1 MKKAYLSLV
10 VAALTATNVVA
21 GEANKDWEITSE
33 LGLILTSGN
42 TETTTLKG
50 AIKAK
55 HEMEDW
61 INEYKLDGLFKED
74 EVEKDDGSKET
85 QRTNEKYFAE
95 VKAGYKLNEEFS
107 KLVLAGSH
115 TSDYFGSFRNESVI
129 SVGYEK
135 RLLNKS
141 NMFLEAEIGPGYKY
155 FEFPKDST
163 DNNGIDNSGETDGE
177 VIGQGKV
184 NFEWTITEYAKFT
197 QTVGMEYG
205 STNTKTKS
213 ESALLTKING
223 SMQMKVGFNVT
234 HNSDVDSDKENTDT
248 ETTLTLVYNF

>member
-21 GEANKDWEITSE
+21 EEANKDWEITSE

-42 TETTTLKG
+42 TETTTIKG

-55 HEMEDW
+55 HEMENW
-61 INEYKLDGLFKED
+61 TNEYKLDGLFKED
-74 EVEKDDGSKET
+74 EIEKDGGVKET
-85 QRTNEKYFAE
+85 QRTNEKYFGSAQ
-95 VKAGYKLNEEFS
+95 GNYKLNESHSHFF
-107 KLVLAGSH
+107 LYGSH
-115 TSDYFGSFRNESVI
+115 TSDSFGSFRNESVF
-129 SVGYEK
+129 SLGYGK
-135 RLLNKS
+135 RFLDKS
-141 NMFLEAEIGPGYKY
+141 NMFFDAEIGPGYKY
-155 FEFPKDST
+155 FEFPDQSKDEQGN
-163 DNNGIDNSGETDGE
+163 DISGKTDGE
-177 VIGQGKV
+177 AIALGKV
-184 NFEWTITEYAKFT
+184 NFNWDITEYAKFT
-197 QTVGMEYG
+197 QTVAMEYG

-234 HNSDVDSDKENTDT
+234 HNSDVDSDKENTDI